1 MLHLVRKHRRR
12 LLVYSDNKSPNELVV
27 VAVTHVKKQSED
39 ALTGEQLTELTK
51 LYQQLRGQ
59 QEFDD
64 YTRYLKDHAK
74 IK

>member
-1 MLHLVRKHRRR
+1 V
-12 LLVYSDNKSPNELVV
+12 
-27 VAVTHVKKQSED
+27 
-39 ALTGEQLTELTK
+39 K

-64 YTRYLKDHAK
+64 YTRYLKSHAK

>member
-1 MLHLVRKHRRR
+1 MT
-12 LLVYSDNKSPNELVV
+12 P
-27 VAVTHVKKQSED
+27 
-39 ALTGEQLTELTK
+39 TEPATTAITSMPSTAAQAS

-64 YTRYLKDHAK
+64 YTRYLKEHAK

>member
-1 MLHLVRKHRRR
+1 
-12 LLVYSDNKSPNELVV
+12 V
-27 VAVTHVKKQSED
+27 VAVTAVNKQSD
-39 ALTGEQLTELTK
+39 AALTGEQLDELKK